1 MVRIVSL
8 LALLGVARAE
18 CRGGRLASVDAALV
32 APSPSG
38 WRGLQRRA
46 MQSGRDE
53 VSVGAECDKQLD
65 SLAGSAEASHATVR
79 VFMMSRC
86 PFAAAALQEIVPAIS
101 QLRRGASAQRGV
113 ELALEFIGT
122 GDDERSFRSLHGG
135 QELVGDRLYL
145 CLQATQPQSTF
156 LRAVQCLSAD
166 SSRVGQLRWSEGCM
180 GEAGISAKQQSE
192 VFNCANEG
200 DTASAPMLRE
210 SFAKSMDLKI
220 GESPTVFFSLESR
233 NTTTPAVRMQL
244 AALGLEPDSELLYCG
259 DRHRQGFA
267 EGLCHALATL
277 GRGDALP
284 PAALHGGATEC
295 PLDEPDAEPECVDSA
310 VQSGGAILA
319 GPLVFLSF
327 SMGIF
332 LLHTCWTTWMRPR
345 RRNPDGT
352 IPLRS
357 GRSEPVQV
365 GLSAEQVGELPR
377 TRVCDGGGTTCTICF
392 EPVADGEDIFT
403 LPCRAHPGLWAG
415 LSSGVFLIV
424 DWVCVSGHR
433 HHAECLKGWLERKAE
448 CPDCR
453 AAVGVVAP
461 SRPTARGMPVRLFS
475 TSDTQEQPV
484 LAQSSLLFSC
494 SLGVDDGRLRWLGCL
509 SVGAVGAGRA
519 ACDAA
524 DPGPAGAAGAAGTR
538 VGSTARGAGAG
549 GCC

>member
-1 MVRIVSL
+1 MMVRYIVNL

-18 CRGGRLASVDAALV
+18 CRGGRLASIDTALV

-46 MQSGRDE
+46 MQTGRDE
-53 VSVGAECDKQLD
+53 VSVGTECDKQLD

-86 PFAAAALQEIVPAIS
+86 PFAAAALKELVPAITE
-101 QLRRGASAQRGV
+101 LRRGASAQRGV

-156 LRAVQCLSAD
+156 LRAVQCLVQD
-166 SSRVGQLRWSEGCM
+166 HRRVGQLRFGEGCM
-180 GEAGISAKQQSE
+180 REAGISAKEQSD
-192 VFNCANEG
+192 VFDCANEG
-200 DTASAPMLRE
+200 DTASLPMLRE

-220 GESPTVFFSLESR
+220 GESPTVFFGLESR
-233 NTTTPAVRMQL
+233 NTTTPAVRMRL
-244 AALGLEPDSELLYCG
+244 TALGLQPDSELLYCG
-259 DRHRQGFA
+259 GRHRQAFA

-295 PLDEPDAEPECVDSA
+295 PLDQGNDPECVDSA

-345 RRNPDGT
+345 RRNLDGT

-377 TRVCDGGGTTCTICF
+377 TVVCDGGGTTCTICF

-403 LPCRAHPGLWAG
+403 LPCRAHPSAHLGFALW
-415 LSSGVFLIV
+415 LSIR
-424 DWVCVSGHR
+424 CVS
-433 HHAECLKGWLERKAE
+433 
-448 CPDCR
+448 D
-453 AAVGVVAP
+453 
-461 SRPTARGMPVRLFS
+461 
-475 TSDTQEQPV
+475 
-484 LAQSSLLFSC
+484 
-494 SLGVDDGRLRWLGCL
+494 LGLGCQ
-509 SVGAVGAGRA
+509 
-519 ACDAA
+519 
-524 DPGPAGAAGAAGTR
+524 GT
-538 VGSTARGAGAG
+538 VITPSA
-549 GCC
+549 